1 MPASC
6 LKIRTFALLAVA
18 AWAGASVAG
27 AGVAGAAEPKPA
39 EVQIPNGI
47 TVVLHLVNEPHELIM
62 PADVIGVQPG
72 GMLVLKA
79 HDWAVDE
86 AGVYEYTLTGKVAA
100 KNLTA
105 DAFVTSDQI
114 ADLSFSKCHPAEPPA
129 STPTSW
135 LFDLCSW
142 IRSH

>member
-18 AWAGASVAG
+18 AWAG

-47 TVVLHLVNEPHELIM
+47 TVVLHLVNEPHELIV
-62 PADVIGVQPG
+62 PADVIGVQPDG
-72 GMLVLKA
+72 VLVLKA
-79 HDWAVDE
+79 HDWAVDG
-86 AGVYEYTLTGKVAA
+86 AGIYEYTLTGKVAA
-100 KNLTA
+100 KDLAT
-105 DAFVTSDQI
+105 DALVTSDHI

-129 STPTSW
+129 FTPTSW